1 MTGVQTCALPIYKK
15 KKKKT
20 IDIGEKVRLIR
31 SMIIIHR
38 LVYEDGKE
46 LRVGLGKVRW
56 IKEMEINGT
65 MS

>member
-1 MTGVQTCALPIYKK
+1 MSNREYELDLLRRQ
-15 KKKKT
+15 KKKT

-38 LVYEDGKE
+38 LVYDDGKE
-46 LRVGLGKVRW
+46 LRVGLGKVRR